1 MKYFDYSATTP
12 VRSEVLD
19 EFKKYFSV
27 IGNEELY
34 DLEKKN
40 ISNILNTD
48 KEIIFT
54 SGSTESNNM
63 AIKGILLKY
72 NEPGYHIITT
82 KLEHSSVKETLS
94 FFEKKGFI
102 IDYVDLVDG
111 AVDLESLKNLIC
123 DKTVLVTISAVDS
136 EVGLLQPINDIGL
149 LLKEYPNIIFHCD
162 MTQSIGKVN
171 IDFSNVDLISFSSHK
186 IYGIKGIGCLL
197 KNKDIS
203 LIPIMYGERT
213 YNYALIKS
221 FVKALDIS
229 ISKLDENYY
238 YILKLNLYLREK
250 LSSFN
255 NIVINSNDNSVPHIL
270 NISVLNYKPETFLH
284 FVELDD
290 FYISTKSACS
300 SNGDYSVSV
309 YSLCN
314 DMKRAKTSVRI
325 SLSYMNTYED
335 IDNFIN
341 FIKKGSGFN
350 E

>member
-12 VRSEVLD
+12 VRSEVLE
-19 EFKKYFSV
+19 EFKNYFNVVGSD
-27 IGNEELY
+27 ELY
-34 DLEKKN
+34 DIEKEN
-40 ISNILNTD
+40 ISNILETD

-63 AIKGILLKY
+63 AIKGVLLKY

-111 AVDLESLKNLIC
+111 VVDLKSLKKLIC
-123 DKTVLVTISAVDS
+123 EKTVLVTICAVDS
-136 EVGLLQPINDIGL
+136 EIGLLQPINDIGL
-149 LLKEYPNIIFHCD
+149 LLKEYADIVFHCD

-171 IDFSNVDLISFSSHK
+171 IDFNNVDLISFSSHK

-197 KNKDIS
+197 KNKDLF

-221 FVKALDIS
+221 FVKALNIS
-229 ISKLDENYY
+229 ICNLEKNYE

-250 LSSFN
+250 LSSFD
-255 NIVINSNDNSVPHIL
+255 NIVINSNHNSIPHIL

-300 SNGDYSVSV
+300 SNNDYSISV

-314 DMKRAKTSVRI
+314 DMKRAQTSVRI
-325 SLSYMNTYED
+325 SLSYLNYYED
-335 IDNFIN
+335 IDNFIE
-341 FIKKGSGFN
+341 FIKKGSDFN